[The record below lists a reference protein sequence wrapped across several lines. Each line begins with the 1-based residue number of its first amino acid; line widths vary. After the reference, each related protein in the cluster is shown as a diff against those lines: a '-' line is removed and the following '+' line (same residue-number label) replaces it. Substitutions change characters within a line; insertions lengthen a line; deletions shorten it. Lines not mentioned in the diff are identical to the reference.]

1 MGQKFG
7 CVTLNFPANTESR
20 GIQYSPRQHGIFH
33 FCQLESES
41 LQQTLTPDNL
51 DHHGYERP
59 SGSFIQ
65 VDIESESF

>member
-1 MGQKFG
+1 MQIRDFHLVTIGWGKNFG
-7 CVTLNFPANTESR
+7 CVTLTTATRHLP
-20 GIQYSPRQHGIFH
+20 

-59 SGSFIQ
+59 SGSYIQ
-65 VDIESESF
+65 VDIESEAF